1 MLDHGFNFM
10 NTKIY
15 NDNESTICIVKN
27 PTFHSKTKHIE
38 IRHHFIRDAYKKKLI
53 QVLKI
58 HTDDNVA
65 DLLNKAFDVSRFLQ
79 IVFRNQLRDVP
90 VPMDHFPVPALTK
103 KVLTFMVKKGKT
115 FSGNVTHVFHS
126 MLVQPIEDEGEVSER
141 PSESQPI
148 PSPTHPSKDQP
159 ESQPNPSPR
168 PSSFFPIPDSDPE
181 GSNGNHGAAEIKD
194 LKAQIKQLKK
204 KTRPIIN
211 HHKAWFRAA
220 RLKKHQKKKDMEKS
234 KKRRSV
240 SKQGRK
246 AVKYS
251 KGASSVQTHTDWDGL
266 DTDLE
271 ATLNEAM
278 DYTLAQ
284 NEGKT
289 DSKVEEPKTSSKT
302 RELHLSGD
310 TLVVEDKGTA
320 EKGGSTKGTDLQQS
334 TVKSDE

>member
-1 MLDHGFNFM
+1 MMRHLDA
-10 NTKIY
+10 
-15 NDNESTICIVKN
+15 
-27 PTFHSKTKHIE
+27 SKK
-38 IRHHFIRDAYKKKLI
+38 FVMYP
-53 QVLKI
+53 
-58 HTDDNVA
+58 
-65 DLLNKAFDVSRFLQ
+65 RFLQ

-103 KVLTFMVKKGKT
+103 KVLTFMVKKGKN

-181 GSNGNHGAAEIKD
+181 GSNGNHGGQSSSDRSLSGNKD
-194 LKAQIKQLKK
+194 GLTLQSIKQLKK
-204 KTRPIIN
+204 KARPVIN

-246 AVKYS
+246 AVKSS
-251 KGASSVQTHTDWDGL
+251 KGAPSVQTHTNWDGL
-266 DTDLE
+266 DIDLE
-271 ATLNEAM
+271 ASLNEAM

-284 NEGKT
+284 EEGKT

-302 RELHLSGD
+302 EELHLSGD
-310 TLVVEDKGTA
+310 TMVAEDKGSA

-334 TVKSDE
+334 TVKLDESTVKPDESTIKPDEGTDKQDESTNSFVEGTAEIKDQVLGESDT